1 MRCLLVGMFAATL
14 CGGGVPLSSAFLSQR
29 HHHPAPAQSAVF
41 PNSHVGNPR
50 VLHRHGHGLYAASD
64 ESSPP
69 TPLCDLQTFLRLTDL
84 VPTGGAAKLAIQGG
98 ECLLNGHVETRRAK
112 KLFDGDVVTF
122 GEEATSLDVT
132 EQVALYGYVYKTK
145 TKKIKP
151 LARVDADGNKE
162 FGGRFRSEEWR
173 AARKQKKT
181 ERKTQNSA
189 KRKEEELE

>member
-1 MRCLLVGMFAATL
+1 MFAATL
-14 CGGGVPLSSAFLSQR
+14 FSSGVPLSSAFLSQR
-29 HHHPAPAQSAVF
+29 HHHPAPARSGVV
-41 PNSHVGNPR
+41 PNSHRINPG
-50 VLHRHGHGLYAASD
+50 VLHRHGHGLSAAID
-64 ESSPP
+64 ESSSPDG

-112 KLFDGDVVTF
+112 KLFDGDAVTF

-173 AARKQKKT
+173 AARKLKKT